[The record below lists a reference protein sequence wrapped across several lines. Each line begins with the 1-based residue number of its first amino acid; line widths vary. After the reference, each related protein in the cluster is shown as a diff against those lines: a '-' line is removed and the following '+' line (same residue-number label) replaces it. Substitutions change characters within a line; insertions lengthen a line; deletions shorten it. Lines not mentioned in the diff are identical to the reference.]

1 MGELVSKILSLEDIH
16 EDDAHS
22 LVTLLSA
29 FSDNIQREVIAAV
42 SLVHE
47 IPLAKLV
54 PGWARLQETRS
65 LCVAYAYVG
74 AYLIK

>member
-1 MGELVSKILSLEDIH
+1 MSKILSLEDIH

-22 LVTLLSA
+22 LVTLLTV
-29 FSDNIQREVIAAV
+29 FSDNVQREVVTVV

-54 PGWARLQETRS
+54 PSWARLQETRS
-65 LCVAYAYVG
+65 LCVSTLCLKKCADFETV
-74 AYLIK
+74 